1 MPCEK
6 RVFFSNEHAN
16 QTCLEFYHDNYL
28 RHPTSFAFLALF
40 PWIFLVH
47 QALNLASE
55 KDRGQSRR

>member
-1 MPCEK
+1 MTGWK
-6 RVFFSNEHAN
+6 LTYGNH
-16 QTCLEFYHDNYL
+16 L
-28 RHPTSFAFLALF
+28 RHPASLAFLALF